1 MWMKEQLDPPALI
14 PPPVNYR
21 RADGAVI
28 CNFHLNPE
36 AMTAAGWRDWTDEEI
51 AAWHEA
57 HPDPPPPERTVFSK
71 LAIRRAM
78 RQLEIESKL
87 DNLLNASTQFRAD
100 WNDAQEID
108 LADPVLIAALGS
120 GSITET
126 EIAQIK
132 QLAGGVV

>member
-1 MWMKEQLDPPALI
+1 MWLQEQLDPPALI

-36 AMTAAGWRDWTDEEI
+36 AMTAAGYHNWTDEEVE
-51 AAWHEA
+51 AWHEA
-57 HPDPPPPERTVFSK
+57 HPAPPPPERTIFTK

-78 RQLEIESKL
+78 RQLGIEAKL
-87 DNLLNASTQFRAD
+87 DNLLNASAQFRAD

-108 LADPVLIAALGS
+108 LADPVLVAALGS
-120 GSITET
+120 GSITEA

-132 QLAGGVV
+132 QLAGGEA